1 MKTLRNF
8 AMLTFAAGMLLS
20 SCSKD
25 NTDPS
30 IKTLGVVIQATGKSF
45 SLKSTGAAAGFSW
58 DTSTMVVSKIEF
70 EAEKF
75 DSSALDG
82 MTETSIEWRGPKKVD
97 LFSVNTL
104 VGSFDLQPGVYHE
117 ISLKVEGYQ
126 ADAGSDPVFYLSGSF
141 TDADGTVTP
150 VVVSVDEDLELRVK
164 QEGFQL
170 DAISDYTSLVHVELD
185 QLLSGISAADIS
197 GAARTGGKVI
207 ISASSNAD
215 LYSTIV
221 DNFSSCGESHFSKG
235 REYEAGD
242 DHGSNSGNDSSS
254 DANDD
259 KGSY

>member
-8 AMLTFAAGMLLS
+8 AMLTFVAGMLLS

-30 IKTLGVVIQATGKSF
+30 SKTLGVVIQATGKSF

-75 DSSALDG
+75 DSSSLDG
-82 MTETSIEWRGPKKVD
+82 TTETSIEWRGPKRVD

-104 VGSFDLQPGVYHE
+104 VGSFDLLPGVYHE
-117 ISLKVEGYQ
+117 ISLKIEGYQ
-126 ADAGSDPVFYLSGSF
+126 SDAGSSPVFYLSGSY
-141 TDADGTVTP
+141 TDAEGTVTP
-150 VVVSVDEDLELRVK
+150 VVVIVDEDLELRVK

-170 DAISDYTSLVHVELD
+170 EAISDYTSLVHVELD
-185 QLLSGISAADIS
+185 QLLSGVSAADIES
-197 GAARTGGKVI
+197 ATLTNGKVI
-207 ISASSNAD
+207 ISSGSNTAI
-215 LYSTIV
+215 YNAIV
-221 DNFSSCGESHFSKG
+221 DNFSTCGESHFSKG

-254 DANDD
+254 DSNDD
-259 KGSY
+259 NGSN